1 MRTRSP
7 QFKGVINIVGGGG
20 GGGGGDD
27 DSGVGKLPHKVML
40 FVDNEH
46 KKDTLCRL

>member
-20 GGGGGDD
+20 GGGGDDEGDGD
-27 DSGVGKLPHKVML
+27 GVVVEPP
-40 FVDNEH
+40 
-46 KKDTLCRL
+46 R